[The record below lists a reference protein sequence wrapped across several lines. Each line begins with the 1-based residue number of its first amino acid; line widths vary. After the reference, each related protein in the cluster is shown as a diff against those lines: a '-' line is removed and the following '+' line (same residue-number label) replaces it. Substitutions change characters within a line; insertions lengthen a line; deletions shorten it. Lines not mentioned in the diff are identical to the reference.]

1 MKSPAATVLRHDNPL
16 SYNPPQYKPGPGFT
30 PFNPSRTPMKQVRR
44 TLPRLLRLL
53 ALTALVGTGAAQAQA
68 NDYAEI
74 TQLLKAGKAA
84 EALTKADQR
93 LSATPHDPQ
102 LRFLKGVAQAESG
115 KPADAV
121 ATFTKLT
128 EDYPELPEPYNNLAV
143 LYANQNQLDKARTAL
158 EMAIRTNPSYATAH
172 ENLGDIYAKLA
183 SQAYNKALQLDAAS
197 ATSVKPKLALIR
209 ELFSAD
215 IAKGAKPAAAAPAP
229 AVVATQRPAPA
240 PAPAAAPAPT
250 PAPAATAAAPAATPA
265 PAPAAAPDA
274 AKQEAAK
281 DAKEVTAAVQAWA
294 AAWAAKD
301 MKAYLAAYGKDF
313 DPPGR
318 MTRAAW
324 EKEREARIVGKSKI
338 TVQVSD
344 LNVSVNGNKAT
355 ARFRQAY
362 SADSLNVSSR
372 KTLDL
377 VESNG
382 RWLIVR
388 EATGG

>member
-30 PFNPSRTPMKQVRR
+30 PFNPSRTLMKQVRR

-93 LSATPHDPQ
+93 LSATPRDPQ

-250 PAPAATAAAPAATPA
+250 PAPAATAAAPATTPS

>member
-30 PFNPSRTPMKQVRR
+30 PFNPSRTLMKQVRR

-93 LSATPHDPQ
+93 LSATPRDPQ
-102 LRFLKGVAQAESG
+102 LRFLKGVAQADSG

-143 LYANQNQLDKARTAL
+143 LYANQNQLDTARTAL
-158 EMAIRTNPSYATAH
+158 ELAIRTNPRYATAH

-183 SQAYNKALQLDAAS
+183 SQAYNKALQLDAAN

-250 PAPAATAAAPAATPA
+250 TAPAATAAAPAATPA
-265 PAPAAAPDA
+265 PAPAAPDA

>member
-30 PFNPSRTPMKQVRR
+30 PFNPSRTLMKQVRR

-93 LSATPHDPQ
+93 LSATPRDPQ

-183 SQAYNKALQLDAAS
+183 SQAYNKALQLDAAN

-229 AVVATQRPAPA
+229 AVVATQRPAPP

-265 PAPAAAPDA
+265 PAPAAPDA